1 MKDVL
6 MKKEV
11 ERYLCK
17 SKLKNIN
24 IFYKEYRP
32 LYNKKKLPLLT
43 SSNTANF
50 FTKRKK
56 GKIEP
61 ITTRP
66 PDAQFQSLKI
76 IKDKLLLNLNKNIKL
91 KSHNNYNTIKSPN
104 KRLNLNHIKSFYLET
119 DKNHSNCLINFYEYF
134 EKEIFSNEIYSN
146 LEYNQNEI
154 YANKDIYKNLIEEN
168 INYLKKN
175 KNENKRVKFEKV
187 FYYGKQHNKEMNL
200 SFETLKISFKN
211 MSSPPEIQEKDK
223 IIIFPF
229 ELLPIFY
236 YKGIESFIKFL
247 SSVIKIENNFEK
259 IYFEEDKIAE
269 ALNNI
274 KDFMS
279 PEEELNDSKDDS
291 NNSLEFENNFMEKFI
306 KETPIDVKPPILQKN
321 NEFLKFN
328 NFIFFWVTN
337 NTTMIVT
344 VTLPCISL
352 NLLENKIVINQYI
365 TYELLFYLYKNNF
378 IHWEY
383 YILKYLSS
391 YTKFRYIFQ
400 QIGSHSKIFNQTI
413 FLTEPKALVNN
424 FGQDNLVNV
433 YSDHSGKN
441 RILTFKSFYITAN
454 LLDMNYHYEK
464 IYNIYF
470 NFFHYVKLYEISKYT
485 SKILFLIRF
494 LELNKEKHSLSFD
507 YKSFDEFNANA
518 WLGDIKI
525 CTNEKF
531 NYDAQS
537 EDLYTEIDS
546 FPKKI
551 KIKFIR
557 PRWSIVKFE
566 GKKENIKTWE
576 IGQELE
582 KELIDCILNSGSDSW
597 TNLLNECLKKLDEP
611 VHILPS
617 VTKKKLKLKKRNTK
631 VFIYQ
636 SESEKR
642 IRKRFSKNIQ

>member
-1 MKDVL
+1 

-11 ERYLCK
+11 EGYLCK

-43 SSNTANF
+43 SSHTANF
-50 FTKRKK
+50 FNKRKVEK
-56 GKIEP
+56 NSP
-61 ITTRP
+61 ITTRHC
-66 PDAQFQSLKI
+66 DVQIQSLKI
-76 IKDKLLLNLNKNIKL
+76 IKDKLLLNLNKNIKF
-91 KSHNNYNTIKSPN
+91 KSNNNYNTIKSPN
-104 KRLNLNHIKSFYLET
+104 KRFNLNQTKYIYFET
-119 DKNHSNCLINFYEYF
+119 DKNHSNYLINFNEYF
-134 EKEIFSNEIYSN
+134 EKEIFSNEAYSN

-154 YANKDIYKNLIEEN
+154 YSNKDIYKNLIEEN
-168 INYLKKN
+168 LSYLKKN
-175 KNENKRVKFEKV
+175 KNENKRIKFEKV
-187 FYYGKQHNKEMNL
+187 FFYGKQQNKEMNL

-211 MSSPPEIQEKDK
+211 MSSPPEIQEKNK
-223 IIIFPF
+223 IIYFPF
-229 ELLPIFY
+229 EFLPIFY

-259 IYFEEDKIAE
+259 IYFEEDKMAE

-279 PEEELNDSKDDS
+279 PEDELNNS
-291 NNSLEFENNFMEKFI
+291 NNDSSNSFDYENNFMEKYK
-306 KETPIDVKPPILQKN
+306 KETPIDLKPPILQKN
-321 NEFLKFN
+321 NDFLKFN
-328 NFIFFWVTN
+328 NFIFFWITN
-337 NTTMIVT
+337 TTTMIVT

-352 NLLENKIVINQYI
+352 NLAENNIVINQYI
-365 TYELLFYLYKNNF
+365 NYELLFYLYKRNF

-391 YTKFRYIFQ
+391 YTKFKIIFQ
-400 QIGSHSKIFNQTI
+400 QNGSHSKISNKKI
-413 FLTEPKALVNN
+413 FLTEPKALMNN

-433 YSDHSGKN
+433 YTDHSGKN

-470 NFFHYVKLYEISKYT
+470 NFFHYVKLYEINKYT
-485 SKILFLIRF
+485 SKILFLVRF
-494 LELNKEKHSLSFD
+494 LELNKEMHSLKFD
-507 YKSFDEFNANA
+507 YKSFDEFNANS
-518 WLGDIKI
+518 WLGEVKV

-531 NYDAQS
+531 NYNTQS
-537 EDLYTEIDS
+537 EDLYKEIEIY
-546 FPKKI
+546 PKKI

-557 PRWSIVKFE
+557 PRWSIIKLE
-566 GKKENIKTWE
+566 GKKETIKTWE

-582 KELIDCILNSGSDSW
+582 KELIDSILNISSDSW

-611 VHILPS
+611 VDILPS
-617 VTKKKLKLKKRNTK
+617 VSKKKLRLKKKNTK
-631 VFIYQ
+631 VFFFQ
-636 SESEKR
+636 SESDKR
-642 IRKRFSKNIQ
+642 IKKRFSKNV